1 MGRDKASAGTTR
13 APIFKKATKSRAR
26 AFTSDRLPADINVTR
41 HEHHRPSRL
50 PPDMNRRPLATQ
62 HIASDSPATE
72 TNASAEHTGGAAD
85 KKWQIDE
92 ASGVPAPVIRAN
104 MISFRRSYRGRV
116 KVTFFDQD

>member
-1 MGRDKASAGTTR
+1 
-13 APIFKKATKSRAR
+13 
-26 AFTSDRLPADINVTR
+26 
-41 HEHHRPSRL
+41 
-50 PPDMNRRPLATQ
+50 MNRRPLATP
-62 HIASDSPATE
+62 HPASDARTE
-72 TNASAEHTGGAAD
+72 TNASAEPASGAAD